1 MDREKFFINCFR
13 NKHIGD
19 DAAVCGSYLY
29 SSDAFFEDVHFKK
42 EWMDCYDVAYKSML
56 VNISDAVA
64 MNAKPLYALLS
75 VALPKRLSSHQLLR
89 LTQGFQDAA
98 NVYGCQIVGGDTVK
112 GEKLHISVTIVSYT
126 KNPLLR
132 TGLKHGDFVAFT
144 GKLGNSKKGLNRLL
158 NGGKLSRNHRF
169 IKPVLRDAF
178 IYEAARY
185 LRSGMDISDGL
196 YNDLDKMLCMNKK
209 GFSWL
214 KHIPKTQG
222 LSGEEY
228 EMLIAFS
235 PKNRAK
241 VEHIAKKHRLK
252 LTIFAKIAP
261 TKQKLKFKSHH
272 F

>member
-42 EWMDCYDVAYKSML
+42 EWMDCYAVAYKSML

-75 VALPKRLSSHQLLR
+75 VALPKRLSSHDLIGLS
-89 LTQGFQDAA
+89 QGFQDAA
-98 NVYGCQIVGGDTVK
+98 DAYGCEIIGGDTIK
-112 GEKLHISVTIVSYT
+112 GDKLHISVTIVSYS

-144 GKLGNSKKGLNRLL
+144 GKLGESKKGLDRLL
-158 NGGKLSRNHRF
+158 KGGGVAKNHRF
-169 IKPVLRDAF
+169 IKPVLRQNF
-178 IYEAARY
+178 IYDAARY

-196 YNDLDKMLCMNKK
+196 YSDLDKLLSINKK

-214 KHIPKTQG
+214 QKIPKYQG

-235 PKNRAK
+235 PKNKAK
-241 VEHIAKKHRLK
+241 VLHLAKKHRLK